1 MSRYVLTIEIEHES
15 PREAALQ
22 VLKGVA
28 ADLRT
33 YLLESFKG
41 IVVVDADAGVE
52 YDGQLESQSRT
63 RPARRTIDG
72 DVLVYANFNVGAIC
86 ALYATQ
92 TLGEGAILAR
102 ALQAQQ
108 FQVKVRHWNG
118 AGYEDVQ
125 V

>member
-1 MSRYVLTIEIEHES
+1 LSRYVLTIKIEHES

-22 VLKGVA
+22 ALKGIA

-33 YLLESFKG
+33 YLLQSFKG
-41 IVVVDADAGVE
+41 IVFVDADATVE
-52 YDGQLESQSRT
+52 CDVQLEPQSRT
-63 RPARRTIDG
+63 RSTRGTIDG

-108 FQVKVRHWNG
+108 FQVKVRRWSG

-125 V
+125 I